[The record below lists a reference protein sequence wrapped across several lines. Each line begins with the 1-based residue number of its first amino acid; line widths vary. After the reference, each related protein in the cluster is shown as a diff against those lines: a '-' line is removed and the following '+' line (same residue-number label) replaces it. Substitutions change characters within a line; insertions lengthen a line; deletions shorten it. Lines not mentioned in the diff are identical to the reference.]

1 MPQNKNNPSWPEL
14 PYGAWK
20 DSCATLQLWTQI
32 VGKIRLVQTPWL
44 NHSWHVVLYVGPR
57 GLTTSSIPYG
67 DRSFQLDF
75 DFLDHVLRASTS
87 DGGQAEIRL
96 APRSVAEFYADLLRA
111 LSDAIRFSEDQVHA
125 SYDRDFAQRFWRVLV
140 QSERVFSKFRT
151 SFIGKC
157 SPVHFFWG
165 SFDLAVTRFSGR
177 RAPLLPSGGSVPNMP
192 DAVTQDAYSHECS
205 SAGFWPGGQGIDY
218 PAYYSYA
225 SPSPPGF
232 SSAAVRPS
240 QAFWNRELNQ
250 YNLPYDVVRTAGNPD
265 EVLMEFL
272 TSTYDAAASAGKW
285 DRAALEGPLGV
296 PGRPRPVS

>member
-1 MPQNKNNPSWPEL
+1 M
-14 PYGAWK
+14 
-20 DSCATLQLWTQI
+20 
-32 VGKIRLVQTPWL
+32 
-44 NHSWHVVLYVGPR
+44 
-57 GLTTSSIPYG
+57 
-67 DRSFQLDF
+67 
-75 DFLDHVLRASTS
+75 
-87 DGGQAEIRL
+87 
-96 APRSVAEFYADLLRA
+96 
-111 LSDAIRFSEDQVHA
+111 
-125 SYDRDFAQRFWRVLV
+125 

-177 RAPLLPSGGSVPNMP
+177 RAPPMPSGGSVPNLP
-192 DAVTQDAYSHECS
+192 DAVTQDAYSHEVS

-225 SPSPPGF
+225 VPSPPGF
-232 SSAAVRPS
+232 SSAVVRPS

-250 YNLPYDVVRTAGNPD
+250 YNLPYDAVRTAGNPD
-265 EVLMEFL
+265 EVLMDFL

-296 PGRPRPVS
+296 PGRPRPLS